1 MSRYFIDKT
10 FDVWTYT
17 DIKKNFIKMPEEIRW
32 DFCNSAEEY
41 IARMIQAGELKE
53 IQEDNIIGSNKL
65 FTPLQYAK
73 VKGIKEINST
83 TTASEFDKVLRKH
96 GLFSSILRNYV
107 LTANYCLSHKK
118 KVVIVRFQSYDKVIY
133 RYAEI

>member
-1 MSRYFIDKT
+1 MARYFIDKT

-17 DIKKNFIKMPEEIRW
+17 EIKKNFTKLSDEIRW
-32 DFCNSAEEY
+32 DFCNSTEEY

-53 IQEDNIIGSNKL
+53 IQEDKIIGSNRL

-73 VKGIKEINST
+73 LKGIKEISSNT
-83 TTASEFDKVLRKH
+83 NAAEFDKILRKH

-107 LTANYCLSHKK
+107 LTVNYCLNNNKR
-118 KVVIVRFQSYDKVIY
+118 VVIVKFQSYDKVIY

>member
-1 MSRYFIDKT
+1 MARYFIDKN
-10 FDVWTYT
+10 FSVWTYT

-41 IARMIQAGELKE
+41 IARMIAANELKE
-53 IQEDNIIGSNKL
+53 IKEDNIIGSSTL
-65 FTPLQYAK
+65 FTPSRYAK
-73 VKGIKEINST
+73 LKNISCISSNTS
-83 TTASEFDKVLRKH
+83 AAEFDEILKRR

-118 KVVIVRFQSYDKVIY
+118 KVVIVRFQSYDRVIY